1 VNAPETSGSPTTSL
15 DQPRPGRPAANA
27 ASMAVLGLEVLG
39 SFLMWAPIPVAW
51 IWVAARI
58 VDSTGSVA
66 LGGGAALLGLAATT
80 MLMITLLARIDRV
93 WISLRRQAG
102 RDQDQGALSQVV
114 VVSVTLV
121 IVAFMIWSISNRAV
135 IIPFMPNK

>member
-1 VNAPETSGSPTTSL
+1 MNATEAGGSSTTGL
-15 DQPRPGRPAANA
+15 DQPASARAGANA
-27 ASMAVLGLEVLG
+27 ASVAVLGLEVFG
-39 SFLMWAPIPVAW
+39 SFLMWAPIPVGW

-66 LGGGAALLGLAATT
+66 LGGGAALAGLAVTT
-80 MLMITLLARIDRV
+80 SLMVALLSRVDRV
-93 WISLRRQAG
+93 WISLRRRAGHDQA
-102 RDQDQGALSQVV
+102 QGALSQVV

-121 IVAFMIWSISNRAV
+121 IVGFMIWSISNRAV

>member
-1 VNAPETSGSPTTSL
+1 L
-15 DQPRPGRPAANA
+15 DQPAATRLPANA
-27 ASMAVLGLEVLG
+27 ASIAVLGLEVFG

-80 MLMITLLARIDRV
+80 MLMIALLSRIDRV

-102 RDQDQGALSQVV
+102 HDQAQGALPQVV

-121 IVAFMIWSISNRAV
+121 IVAFMIWSVSNRAV

>member
-1 VNAPETSGSPTTSL
+1 
-15 DQPRPGRPAANA
+15 
-27 ASMAVLGLEVLG
+27 MAVLGLEVLG

-93 WISLRRQAG
+93 WISLRRQSG

>member
-1 VNAPETSGSPTTSL
+1 
-15 DQPRPGRPAANA
+15 
-27 ASMAVLGLEVLG
+27 MAVLGLEVLG